1 MSVRATP
8 KILVVD
14 DDQINIKIL
23 QIQLEAKGY
32 VVLTATSGSEALE
45 LITTDP
51 PDLVLLDIQMPRM
64 DGFEVCRRI
73 RADKS
78 TRFVP
83 VVMVTALK
91 DTADRI
97 QSIQA
102 GADDFISK
110 PFDGHEIVARVG
122 SLLRIKQYRDELE
135 AHNARLQ
142 AELEM
147 ARQVQEIL
155 MPQNGIVDLAGFRI
169 ASHSTPEIEVGGDF
183 FDFWEIQPGR
193 LGLFISDVMGH
204 GVSAALVA
212 VFMKTVVGEIRDRM
226 ESDPGQLLTTLNTRF
241 NNTIS
246 SQMFMFAT
254 AFYAVIDLRNEQ
266 ISCANAGHPYP
277 LLIHRHR
284 GTCEFLSQGIAGKGL
299 GLLANSNYET
309 VDYDFNHR
317 SRMLLYT
324 DGAYEA
330 RNPEKEEF
338 GIRRLEETAVQETD
352 ETGAELVNRLLD
364 SIEKFRSG
372 IPTDD
377 DLTFVAVD
385 VVESDAKPF
394 RPRNH

>member
-14 DDQINIKIL
+14 DDELNIKIL
-23 QIQLEAKGY
+23 RIQLEAQGY
-32 VVLTATSGSEALE
+32 GVLSATSGSKALE
-45 LITTDP
+45 LMASDP

-73 RADKS
+73 RADDS
-78 TRFVP
+78 TQFVP

-122 SLLRIKQYRDELE
+122 SLLRIKEYRDELE

-155 MPQNGIVDLAGFRI
+155 MPQNGIVGLAGFEI

-226 ESDPGQLLTTLNTRF
+226 ENDPGRMLTTLNTRF

-254 AFYAVIDLRNEQ
+254 AFYAVIDLPSGK

-277 LLIHRHR
+277 LLIHRQR
-284 GTCEFLSQGIAGKGL
+284 GTCELLCQGFVGKGL
-299 GLLANSNYET
+299 GLLADSSYET
-309 VDYDFNHR
+309 ANYDFDR
-317 SRMLLYT
+317 CGRMLLYT

-330 RNPEKEEF
+330 RNPEREEF
-338 GIRRLEETAVQETD
+338 GVCRLEETAVQETD
-352 ETGAELVNRLLD
+352 ESGDALVNRLLGA
-364 SIEKFRSG
+364 IEKFRNG

-385 VVESDAKPF
+385 VVESDVKPF
-394 RPRNH
+394 RLRNH

>member
-1 MSVRATP
+1 MSVRAIP

-14 DDQINIKIL
+14 DDEINIKIL

-32 VVLTATSGSEALE
+32 IVLTAASGSEALE
-45 LITTDP
+45 LIASTP
-51 PDLVLLDIQMPRM
+51 PDLVLLDVQMPRM

-73 RADKS
+73 RADES
-78 TRFVP
+78 TQFVP

-91 DTADRI
+91 DAADRI

-122 SLLRIKQYRDELE
+122 SLLRIKEYRDELE
-135 AHNARLQ
+135 EHNARLK

-155 MPQNGIVDLAGFRI
+155 MPQNGIAALAGFEI
-169 ASHSTPEIEVGGDF
+169 VSHSTPEIEVGGDF

-226 ESDPGQLLTTLNTRF
+226 GNDPGQLLTALNARF

-254 AFYAVIDLRNEQ
+254 AFYAVMDLPNGS
-266 ISCANAGHPYP
+266 ISCANAGHPHP

-284 GTCEFLSQGIAGKGL
+284 GTCEFLSQGIVGKGL
-299 GLLANSNYET
+299 GLLANSIYET
-309 VDYDFNHR
+309 ARYDFDR
-317 SRMLLYT
+317 YSRMLLFT

-352 ETGAELVNRLLD
+352 ESSDALVNRLLG
-364 SIEKFRSG
+364 SIEKFRNG

-385 VVESDAKPF
+385 AIESDVKPF

>member
-1 MSVRATP
+1 MSTRAAP

-14 DDQINIKIL
+14 DDGINIKIL
-23 QIQLEAKGY
+23 QIQLEAQGY
-32 VVLTATSGSEALE
+32 VVLTATSGGEALE
-45 LITTDP
+45 LIASTP

-64 DGFEVCRRI
+64 DGFEVCRQI
-73 RADKS
+73 RAEES
-78 TRFVP
+78 TQFVP

-91 DTADRI
+91 DAADRI

-122 SLLRIKQYRDELE
+122 SLLRIKEYRDELE
-135 AHNARLQ
+135 EHNARLQ

-155 MPQNGIVDLAGFRI
+155 MPQNGIVDLAGFEI
-169 ASHSTPEIEVGGDF
+169 VSHSTPEIEVGGDF

-193 LGLFISDVMGH
+193 VGLFISDVMGH

-212 VFMKTVVGEIRDRM
+212 VFMKTVVGEIRDLLGN
-226 ESDPGQLLTTLNTRF
+226 DPGQLLTALNARF
-241 NNTIS
+241 SNTIS

-254 AFYAVIDLRNEQ
+254 AFYAVMDLSNAS
-266 ISCANAGHPYP
+266 ISCANAGHPHP
-277 LLIHRHR
+277 FLIHRHR
-284 GTCEFLSQGIAGKGL
+284 RTCEFLSQGIVGKGL
-299 GLLANSNYET
+299 GLLADSVYET
-309 VDYDFNHR
+309 ANYDFDHC

-338 GIRRLEETAVQETD
+338 GVRRLEQAAVQQTE
-352 ETGAELVNRLLD
+352 ESGAALVSRLRD
-364 SIEKFRSG
+364 SIDKFRNG

-385 VVESDAKPF
+385 VAEPENSTGST
-394 RPRNH
+394 N

>member
-1 MSVRATP
+1 MSARATP

-14 DDQINIKIL
+14 DDEINITIL

-32 VVLTATSGSEALE
+32 VVLTATSVSEALE
-45 LITTDP
+45 LIASNP

-73 RADKS
+73 RADES
-78 TRFVP
+78 TQFVP
-83 VVMVTALK
+83 VVMVTALR

-122 SLLRIKQYRDELE
+122 SLLRIKEYRDELE
-135 AHNARLQ
+135 AHNARLK

-155 MPQNGIVDLAGFRI
+155 MPQNGLVDLAGFRI
-169 ASHSTPEIEVGGDF
+169 VSHSTPEIEVGGDF
-183 FDFWEIQPGR
+183 FDFWEIEPGR
-193 LGLFISDVMGH
+193 LGIFISDVMGH

-226 ESDPGQLLTTLNTRF
+226 GNDPGLLLTTLNARF

-254 AFYAVIDLRNEQ
+254 AFYAVIDLPNET

-277 LLIHRHR
+277 LLIHRHH
-284 GTCEFLSQGIAGKGL
+284 GTCELLCQGVAGKGL
-299 GLLANSNYET
+299 GLLANSIYET
-309 VDYDFNHR
+309 ANYDFNR
-317 SRMLLYT
+317 CSRMLLYT

-330 RNPEKEEF
+330 RNPEREEF
-338 GIRRLEETAVQETD
+338 GERRLEETAVQETD
-352 ETGAELVNRLLD
+352 ESGGALVSRLLG
-364 SIEKFRSG
+364 SIEKFRNG

-385 VVESDAKPF
+385 VVESDVKPF